1 MKNKLILTILTSLL
15 TVPSYAEEI
24 LGFPNINWGDSI
36 EKVAQ
41 NIPCSRNNVSMLID
55 SNYSI
60 HYRDIN
66 NITLLCEYM
75 EKSEFIYAKNGAKI
89 FSASFNKSGLYEIII
104 ASEIRFEDKKKAE
117 TYIENITKYL
127 EDIYGEPV
135 TYRENDTVKKIYKN
149 GKVEFIIFSNNDY
162 RIRLYPN
169 GMYKTSSN

>member
-1 MKNKLILTILTSLL
+1 
-15 TVPSYAEEI
+15 
-24 LGFPNINWGDSI
+24 
-36 EKVAQ
+36 
-41 NIPCSRNNVSMLID
+41 MLID

-66 NITLLCEYM
+66 NVALLCEYM
-75 EKSEFIYAKNGAKI
+75 GKSEFIYAKNGAKI

-104 ASEIRFEDKKKAE
+104 ASDIRFEDKKKAE